1 MSKEDLAPFGGV
13 VLAFMFVCAIIGGA
27 AFLVVGGSSVQFFVG
42 GRTLNVFV
50 VTATL
55 ASQAPHYC
63 LLLLTTYHS
72 PTYYSPLTHHSPR
85 RSPRS
90 RSTPTRPWA
99 TSTSA
104 TSTTG

>member
-13 VLAFMFVCAIIGGA
+13 VLAFMFVCALIGGA

-55 ASQAPHYC
+55 ASQARVRVGVGVRVGVRVRVRV
-63 LLLLTTYHS
+63 S
-72 PTYYSPLTHHSPR
+72 R
-85 RSPRS
+85 RRH
-90 RSTPTRPWA
+90 RDARLA
-99 TSTSA
+99 
-104 TSTTG
+104 G